1 MLKSIRVLCALSCC
15 AVAPWLLAA
24 EGDADKKSPAAQ
36 KPAADKPPVVVIEN
50 PNDVAVPEWKPKLDL
65 TKLPG
70 IVVDNNEAQ
79 LTGDWIES
87 NHVNP
92 YIGENY
98 IHDGNKDKGERLAK
112 YTPDIP
118 QAGRYAIRVSYTLG
132 ATRAANVPITID
144 IGTKQVTVYLDQRT
158 FARKE
163 IGPFAELGIFELPAG
178 KETSVTISNSETTGH
193 VIADA
198 VWFEKASAAVT
209 PVEKLATKPL
219 TEEQIAATKPQT
231 LLAAKQAKK
240 NDPKK
245 NDPKIDPKKP
255 AKETPTEPV
264 KTPAPP
270 AGERFVWLDK
280 PAPKLKKLDAD
291 KLDALIESELAGMTL
306 AENVSDEHF
315 LRRVSLDLCGRPP
328 STEEYDAFMADNNAD
343 KRARAVDRLLAH
355 EDFGRNWGNYWSDT
369 MSARIQPPELTFLT
383 YKPFKTWLAK
393 ELNAG
398 KSWADIVTQ
407 IFTAQG
413 VLEEKPET
421 TYIAYHQG
429 NPITL
434 AGESARIFLGAQIG
448 CAQCHDHPFDRWK
461 QVEFHQTA
469 AFFARAAV
477 KMPQNSSLKTALTS
491 KDKGE
496 HAMPDKLGTA
506 HPVVLTGEALAQNAA
521 DAERRAAFAAWLTH
535 AENPWFAKTYV
546 NRIWSRMLGH
556 GFVEPVDNLGLQA
569 EQHFPEAHEA
579 LAEHFAAT
587 GYDIKDLFRVIIAS
601 ETYQRQLPNS
611 PEARKKLFAA
621 ARTAK
626 LRGDEVYD
634 SLAAATG
641 LPDVAGE
648 QRKATA
654 AERFPP
660 PPKSTRDRVN
670 EVFGF
675 DPSLAPSDVSRTMP
689 QALYLMNNE
698 ALRKQIDASPDSS
711 TPLAK
716 LLAEE
721 KDNAKAVTQLYHR
734 VLAREPSEAELRL
747 VLKHIDGAES
757 RAVGFEDLLWSL
769 VNSTEFTTK
778 R

>member
-1 MLKSIRVLCALSCC
+1 MLKSIRCVCALSCC
-15 AVAPWLLAA
+15 AVAPWLFAA
-24 EGDADKKSPAAQ
+24 EDNADKKSLAPKTQ
-36 KPAADKPPVVVIEN
+36 AADKPPVVVVEGPADI
-50 PNDVAVPEWKPKLDL
+50 AVPEWKPKLDL

-70 IVVDNNEAQ
+70 LVVDNTEAE
-79 LTGDWIES
+79 LSGDWIES
-87 NHVNP
+87 NHVSP

-98 IHDGNKDKGERLAK
+98 VHDGNKDKGERLAK
-112 YTPDIP
+112 FTPDIP
-118 QAGRYAIRVSYTLG
+118 KAGRYAIRVSYTLG
-132 ATRAANVPITID
+132 KTRAANVPITID
-144 IGTKQVTVYLDQRT
+144 RGTKQVTVYLDQRT
-158 FARKE
+158 FARHE

-178 KETSVTISNSETTGH
+178 KETSVTISNSDTTGY

-198 VWFEKASAAVT
+198 VWFEKVSVAAT

-219 TEEQIAATKPQT
+219 TEEQIAMTLTPEPSLAT
-231 LLAAKQAKK
+231 KQAKPS
-240 NDPKK
+240 DPKK
-245 NDPKIDPKKP
+245 GDPNKP
-255 AKETPTEPV
+255 AKEAPVEPAKTPT
-264 KTPAPP
+264 PP
-270 AGERFVWLDK
+270 AGERFVWHDK
-280 PAPKLKKLDAD
+280 PVPKLKKLDAD
-291 KLDALIESELAGMTL
+291 KLDALIESQLAGMTL

-393 ELNAG
+393 ELNAD
-398 KSWADIVTQ
+398 KSWANIVTQ
-407 IFTAQG
+407 IFTAEG
-413 VLEEKPET
+413 ILEDKPET

-429 NPITL
+429 NPISL

-469 AFFARAAV
+469 AFFTRAGV

-491 KDKGE
+491 KDTGE
-496 HAMPDKLGTA
+496 HKMPDKLGIA
-506 HPVVLTGEALAQNAA
+506 HPVVLTGEALGQNAA

-535 AENPWFAKTYV
+535 AENPWFSKTYV
-546 NRIWSRMLGH
+546 NRIWSRMMGH
-556 GFVEPVDNLGLQA
+556 GFVEPVDNLGVQA

-587 GYDIKDLFRVIIAS
+587 DYDIKDLFRVIIAS
-601 ETYQRQLPNS
+601 EAYQRQLPNS

-641 LPDVAGE
+641 LPDVKGE
-648 QRKATA
+648 QRKATS

-698 ALRKQIDASPDSS
+698 ALRKQIDARPDSS

-747 VLKHIDGAES
+747 VLKHLDDAES

>member
-1 MLKSIRVLCALSCC
+1 MLKSICCISALSFC
-15 AVAPWLLAA
+15 AVASWLVAA
-24 EGDADKKSPAAQ
+24 EGDAAKTAPAAK
-36 KPAADKPPVVVIEN
+36 KPSAEKPPVVVEDPTTI
-50 PNDVAVPEWKPKLDL
+50 AVPEWKPKLDL

-70 IVVDNNEAQ
+70 IVVDNNDAE
-79 LTGDWIES
+79 LSGDWVES
-87 NHVNP
+87 NHVSP

-98 IHDGNKDKGERLAK
+98 VHDGNMDKGERLAK

-118 QAGRYAIRVSYTLG
+118 KAGRYAIRVSYTLG
-132 ATRAANVPITID
+132 KTRAANVPITID
-144 IGTKQVTVYLDQRT
+144 RGTQQVTVYLDQRT

-178 KETSVTISNSETTGH
+178 KETSVTISNSDTKGY

-198 VWFEKASAAVT
+198 VWFEKVSAAVT

-219 TEEQIAATKPQT
+219 TEEQIAANLPPDPPLTAPQKAN
-231 LLAAKQAKK
+231 AAKGAKK

-245 NDPKIDPKKP
+245 P
-255 AKETPTEPV
+255 AKEAPVEPV
-264 KTPAPP
+264 KKPTPP

-280 PAPKLKKLDAD
+280 PTPKLKKLDAD
-291 KLDALIESELAGMTL
+291 KLDALIESQLAGMTL

-328 STEEYDAFMADNNAD
+328 STEEYEAFMADNNAD
-343 KRARAVDRLLAH
+343 KRSRAVDRLLAH

-393 ELNAG
+393 ELNAD
-398 KSWADIVTQ
+398 KSWANIVTQ
-407 IFTAQG
+407 IFTAEG
-413 VLEEKPET
+413 ILEEKPET

-429 NPITL
+429 NPISL

-469 AFFARAAV
+469 AFFVRSSV

-491 KDKGE
+491 KETGE
-496 HAMPDKLGTA
+496 HKMPEKLGTA
-506 HPVVLTGEALAQNAA
+506 HPVVLTGEALAREAT
-521 DAERRAAFAAWLTH
+521 DPERRAAFAAWLTH

-546 NRIWSRMLGH
+546 NRIWSRMMGH
-556 GFVEPVDNLGLQA
+556 GFVEPVDNLGVQA

-587 GYDIKDLFRVIIAS
+587 GYDIKDLFRIIIAS
-601 ETYQRQLPNS
+601 EAYQRQLPSS

-648 QRKATA
+648 QRKATT

-675 DPSLAPSDVSRTMP
+675 DPSLAPADVSRTMP

-698 ALRKQIDASPDSS
+698 ALRKQIDARPDSS

-721 KDNAKAVTQLYHR
+721 KDNGKAVTQLYHR

-747 VLKHIDGAES
+747 VLKHLDGAES
-757 RAVGFEDLLWSL
+757 RVAGFEDLLWSL